1 VRVLVT
7 GGAGFIGSH
16 LVDRLVEENYEV
28 SVVDDLSTGKRKRVN
43 PKAHFYKADILSTKL
58 ERVFK
63 KERPEI
69 INHHAAQINVRR
81 SVKDPLFDAQVNIL
95 GLLNVLQ
102 LSVKYGVRRVLFAS
116 SGGAVYGEQ
125 QTFPATEEHAAH
137 PLNPYGVSKLA
148 GEHFLYYFRQS
159 SGLATASL
167 RYSNVYGPRQDPFGE
182 AGVVA
187 IFTQN
192 LLRGEPPLI
201 NGTGRQ
207 TRDFIFVDD
216 VVDANMAVLHSGAE
230 GVFNVGTGRETSVNE
245 LCTLLKR
252 VIGTDVREQHGPEA
266 AGEIS
271 RSCLDASRLR
281 KATDWAPK
289 VPLEEGLRRTAEYF
303 RQILK

>member
-1 VRVLVT
+1 
-7 GGAGFIGSH
+7 

-58 ERVFK
+58 ERIFK

-69 INHHAAQINVRR
+69 ISHHAAQINVRR

-102 LSVKYGVRRVLFAS
+102 LSVKYGVRRVVFAS

-125 QTFPATEEHAAH
+125 QIFPATEEHPAH

-159 SGLATASL
+159 SGLATACL

-187 IFTQN
+187 VFTQK

-207 TRDFIFVDD
+207 TRDFIFVED
-216 VVDANMAVLHSGAE
+216 VVDANMAVLHGGQE

-245 LCTLLKR
+245 LCALLKQ
-252 VIGTDVREQHGPEA
+252 VVGAEVREQHGPEVS
-266 AGEIS
+266 GEVA

-289 VPLEEGLRRTAEYF
+289 VTLEEGLQRTAGYF
-303 RQILK
+303 KTLMT

>member
-16 LVDRLVEENYEV
+16 IVDRLVEENHEV
-28 SVVDDLSTGKRKRVN
+28 SVVDDLSTGKRKWVN
-43 PKAHFYKADILSTKL
+43 PKARFYKADILSAKL

-69 INHHAAQINVRR
+69 VDHHAAQINVRR

-102 LSVKYGVRRVLFAS
+102 LSVKYGIRRVLFAS

-137 PLNPYGVSKLA
+137 PLSPYGVNKLA
-148 GEHFLYYFRQS
+148 GEHFLYYFRQNT
-159 SGLATASL
+159 GLATASL

-187 IFTQN
+187 IFTQS
-192 LLRGEPPLI
+192 LLRGESPLI

-207 TRDFIFVDD
+207 TRDFVFVED

-230 GVFNVGTGRETSVNE
+230 GVFNVGTGRETSVND
-245 LCTLLKR
+245 LCALLKR
-252 VIGTDVREQHGPEA
+252 VTGIEVREQHGPEV
-266 AGEIS
+266 AGEVP

-281 KATDWAPK
+281 KATDWVPK
-289 VPLEEGLRRTAEYF
+289 VSLEEGLQRTVDYF
-303 RQILK
+303 RQFLK

>member
-16 LVDRLVEENYEV
+16 LVDRFVEENHEV

-43 PKAHFYKADILSTKL
+43 PKARFYKADILSTKL

-69 INHHAAQINVRR
+69 ISHHAAQINVRR

-159 SGLATASL
+159 SGLATACL

-187 IFTQN
+187 VFTQK

-207 TRDFIFVDD
+207 TRDFIFVED
-216 VVDANMAVLHSGAE
+216 VVDANMAVLHGGQE

-245 LCTLLKR
+245 LCALLKQ
-252 VIGTDVREQHGPEA
+252 VVGAEVREQHGPEVS
-266 AGEIS
+266 GEVA

-289 VPLEEGLRRTAEYF
+289 VTLEEGLQRTAGYF
-303 RQILK
+303 KTLMT

>member
-1 VRVLVT
+1 MRVLVT

-16 LVDRLVEENYEV
+16 LVDRLVEENHEV

-43 PKAHFYKADILSTKL
+43 PKAHFYKADILSTKM
-58 ERVFK
+58 ERLFK

-69 INHHAAQINVRR
+69 VSHHAAQINVRR

-137 PLNPYGVSKLA
+137 PLSPYGVSKLA

-187 IFTQN
+187 IFTQS
-192 LLRGEPPLI
+192 LLRGESPLI

-216 VVDANMAVLHSGAE
+216 VVDASMAVLHSSAE
-230 GVFNVGTGRETSVNE
+230 GVFNVGTGRETSVND
-245 LCTLLKR
+245 LCAMLKR
-252 VIGTDVREQHGPEA
+252 MIGVEVRERHGPEA
-266 AGEIS
+266 AGDIA

-281 KATDWAPK
+281 KATDWVPK
-289 VPLEEGLRRTAEYF
+289 VSMEEGLQRTVEFF
-303 RQILK
+303 RQCLK